1 MFFRIKTYKSYQLYR
16 FSIVNCKKYIH
27 MEKQEKIDLLR
38 IINEQVSSSILGG
51 EEEDYT
57 TLEKDG
63 YIKIDRSA
71 VQWWAVITPLGLN
84 FLEENW

>member
-1 MFFRIKTYKSYQLYR
+1 
-16 FSIVNCKKYIH
+16 
-27 MEKQEKIDLLR
+27 MEKQETIDLLR
-38 IINEQVSSSILGG
+38 IIDQQVSSSVLGG

-57 TLEKDG
+57 SLENDG

-84 FLEENW
+84 FLEEND